1 MTGSAE
7 EEDSATNLTAWNK
20 VTEESIYHS
29 VYVEGTVIS
38 SHQGLYVKEGEWITI
53 REYLT

>member
-1 MTGSAE
+1 MTGSVE

-29 VYVEGTVIS
+29 VYVDRTVIP
-38 SHQGLYVKEGEWITI
+38 SHQGLYVKEGERITI
-53 REYLT
+53 RE